1 VRPRVDRVLLAE
13 RHALEL
19 GFGDLVAEID
29 ALGDVHLIP
38 HRLAERLDDL
48 LHPQNVASYARR
60 GDAFETLFV
69 RGRAVPPA
77 FDANTPLIAA
87 LEARTEPLVAARWA
101 RAEQRSGPGLTA
113 FDKAVIET
121 LDVAVILPIRG
132 AESLVG
138 FICLGP
144 KRSGD
149 IYSPGDLALL
159 AASAGH
165 ASQRLRHFGDEQ
177 LLTRAREMQDALQR
191 YVPEVVVDELAS
203 GRSLETGECDV
214 TVLFVDI
221 RGYVSIAASLP
232 AKEIFSTVNDYTQ
245 CVSSIVANHGGAVVE
260 FNGDGMMAVFGA
272 PRALPNRERAAV
284 SAARA
289 IVESIADLP
298 VAGAPLS
305 VGVGVA
311 SGPAFVG
318 DIRSADRLI
327 WSVIGNTTNLAARLQ
342 GFTREIEA
350 AIALDSETWRRS
362 DGVASDF
369 VLHSDVAIRGREPQD
384 VYALLLHS

>member
-1 VRPRVDRVLLAE
+1 
-13 RHALEL
+13 
-19 GFGDLVAEID
+19 
-29 ALGDVHLIP
+29 
-38 HRLAERLDDL
+38 
-48 LHPQNVASYARR
+48 
-60 GDAFETLFV
+60 
-69 RGRAVPPA
+69 
-77 FDANTPLIAA
+77 
-87 LEARTEPLVAARWA
+87 
-101 RAEQRSGPGLTA
+101 
-113 FDKAVIET
+113 
-121 LDVAVILPIRG
+121 
-132 AESLVG
+132 
-138 FICLGP
+138 
-144 KRSGD
+144 
-149 IYSPGDLALL
+149 
-159 AASAGH
+159 
-165 ASQRLRHFGDEQ
+165 
-177 LLTRAREMQDALQR
+177 
-191 YVPEVVVDELAS
+191 
-203 GRSLETGECDV
+203 
-214 TVLFVDI
+214 
-221 RGYVSIAASLP
+221 
-232 AKEIFSTVNDYTQ
+232 
-245 CVSSIVANHGGAVVE
+245 
-260 FNGDGMMAVFGA
+260 MMAVFGA

-369 VLHSDVAIRGREPQD
+369 VLHSDVALRGREPQD